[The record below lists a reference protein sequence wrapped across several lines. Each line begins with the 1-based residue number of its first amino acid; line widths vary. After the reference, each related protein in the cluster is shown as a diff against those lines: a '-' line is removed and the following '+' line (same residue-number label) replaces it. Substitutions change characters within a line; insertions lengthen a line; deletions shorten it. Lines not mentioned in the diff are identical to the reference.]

1 VCQFTKVFKNT
12 RRQVS
17 EFVGLKFSSLNIE
30 KYSNRE
36 ILQCFELFQTLKGIH
51 CDGGQLIVRNISGI
65 IIRKSKRRRRVIQVL
80 QMLERIENIAWDH
93 CQIVMIQSTEKI
105 IQ

>member
-36 ILQCFELFQTLKGIH
+36 ILQSFELFQTLKGIH
-51 CDGGQLIVRNISGI
+51 CDDGQLIVRNISGT
-65 IIRKSKRRRRVIQVL
+65 IIRKSKRRRVIQVL
-80 QMLERIENIAWDH
+80 QTLERIENIAWDH